1 MAYLLI
7 VEDQPDLRTVW
18 TEALTL
24 LGNRVQSAAD
34 GNEALR
40 LMEEL
45 PFDLVLL
52 DINLPRRNGLEVL
65 KNIRSKDPVTPVI
78 IVTSTTDP
86 SLVRTVVAAGA
97 TDVLFKPVPM
107 DSLIDTIARLAR
119 QSGR

>member
-7 VEDQPDLRTVW
+7 VEDQPDLRAVW

-24 LGNRVQSAAD
+24 LGNRVQGAAD

-40 LMEEL
+40 LMEEQ
-45 PFDLVLL
+45 PFDLVML

-65 KNIRSKDPVTPVI
+65 KDIRSKDPITPVV

-107 DSLIDTIARLAR
+107 DSLIDTISRLVR